1 MLKNSIL
8 LVSLLTI
15 YSQVGAS
22 ANYEKIR
29 DLIRKNMST
38 VQGAPHDVS
47 EYRAQVIFSRDD
59 VYGYAEEILQLSDA
73 GHKLYATLTPDEKAK
88 LPRIVIA
95 TPGSYAMKF
104 SCASGLHKIIT
115 TARPTVADLDRAID
129 QASMRK

>member
-1 MLKNSIL
+1 MKKCIL
-8 LVSLLTI
+8 LGSLLTVW
-15 YSQVGAS
+15 YQVVAS
-22 ANYEKIR
+22 ANYDKMR

-59 VYGYAEEILQLSDA
+59 VYGQAEEILQLSDA
-73 GHKLYATLTPDEKAK
+73 GHRLYETLTHDEKAK

-104 SCASGLHKIIT
+104 SCARGCLKIIT
-115 TARPTVADLDRAID
+115 MQRPTVADLDRAIHE
-129 QASMRK
+129 AGLRN